1 MTARLRTVRLYGP
14 LGVKFGR
21 CHQLVVSSPRE
32 AMIALSAVVP
42 GFEQYII
49 NCTEGGIDFA
59 VFIGKRNL
67 NDEQLDDQ
75 CGGQAIRIAPI
86 IRGSKQAGLFQV
98 IVGVVLIVAGV
109 VTGGTTWGPAMVML
123 GAGLGVSGAMTMA
136 TTQTKTKESGDKG
149 GSVASNN
156 FNGAVNTVAQGN
168 PVPLAYGR
176 NILGSAVISAA
187 IYPEDK
193 A

>member
-32 AMIALSAVVP
+32 AMIALAATVP

-49 NCTEGGIDFA
+49 DCTEGGIDFA

-67 NDEQLDDQ
+67 NDEQIDDQ
-75 CGGQAIRIAPI
+75 CGGQEIRIAPI

-98 IVGVVLIVAGV
+98 IVGVVLLVAGF

-123 GAGLGVSGAMTMA
+123 GAGLAVSGAITMA
-136 TTQTKTKESGDKG
+136 TTQAKTKESGDKG
-149 GSVASNN
+149 DSVASSN

-176 NILGSAVISAA
+176 NIVGSAVISAA